1 MNKYCVKFKMAENEI
16 VDVFVYAVNRLM
28 AQELAIEQTE
38 EWEFKPIAI
47 VDCVRMLEAQE
58 VKI

>member
-16 VDVFVYAVNRLM
+16 VDVFVYAANRIM

-47 VDCVRMLEAQE
+47 VNCVRILEA
-58 VKI
+58 

>member
-1 MNKYCVKFKMAENEI
+1 MNKYCVKFKMTENEI

-38 EWEFKPIAI
+38 EWEFKPVDI
-47 VDCVRMLEAQE
+47 VDCVRIKEE
-58 VKI
+58 E

>member
-1 MNKYCVKFKMAENEI
+1 MNKYCVKFKMDENEI
-16 VDVFVYAVNRLM
+16 IDVFVYAVNRLM

-47 VDCVRMLEAQE
+47 VDCVRMLEA
-58 VKI
+58 